1 MKFSLLI
8 RNGDLDSE
16 EKRSQR
22 MLSTLQS
29 LFLSFQYAFLDRLK
43 VSRSEAYRTQTLK
56 IQFFCP
62 FDLTMKLNI
71 ERTVS
76 MSYRFN
82 KL

>member
-1 MKFSLLI
+1 
-8 RNGDLDSE
+8 
-16 EKRSQR
+16 

-29 LFLSFQYAFLDRLK
+29 LFLSFQYASLDGLK
-43 VSRSEAYRTQTLK
+43 VSFYSEAYRTQTL
-56 IQFFCP
+56 IIHLFYR

-76 MSYRFN
+76 ISYRFS

>member
-1 MKFSLLI
+1 
-8 RNGDLDSE
+8 
-16 EKRSQR
+16 
-22 MLSTLQS
+22 MLSTRQS
-29 LFLSFQYAFLDRLK
+29 LFLSFQYASLDRLK
-43 VSRSEAYRTQTLK
+43 VSFYSEAYRTQTSK

-76 MSYRFN
+76 ISHRFS

>member
-1 MKFSLLI
+1 
-8 RNGDLDSE
+8 
-16 EKRSQR
+16 

-29 LFLSFQYAFLDRLK
+29 LFLSFQYASLERLK
-43 VSRSEAYRTQTLK
+43 VSFYSEAHRTQTLK
-56 IQFFCP
+56 IRFFNP

-76 MSYRFN
+76 ISHRFS